1 MTRQRLDGML
11 LAEVVRRLEIKV
23 ATAFVA
29 LSKVERMI
37 REEVARLEQDAPPVP
52 STRKREM

>member
-52 STRKREM
+52 STRKREI